1 MPSRTRAATERQ
13 AKPATPAYVRAQE
26 QVVAMIRA
34 DHLQAGARVPSER
47 ELAQRLGMSRM
58 TVRQGIE
65 HLVRAGVLQR
75 DSTAGTRVADISVMR
90 VMDTRRAFS
99 MTQMVSA
106 SGARPGSRLLLF
118 APGRADR
125 AVAAALRIEP
135 GAPILTIRRLRT
147 ADEVPFCIET
157 SILPRA
163 RVPDLVAEDLTQNA
177 SLYQILRERYN
188 IVPTDRDSEISARLI
203 PAEDAAFLGL
213 EDGINVLIYRSVV
226 RDADGVPI
234 EHLTSVNHPQRVVFT
249 TESTLIRIA

>member
-1 MPSRTRAATERQ
+1 MPATNRQ

-34 DHLQAGARVPSER
+34 NRLQAGARVPSER
-47 ELAQRLGMSRM
+47 ELAQRFGMSRM

-75 DSTAGTRVADISVMR
+75 DSTAGTRVADVSVMR
-90 VMDTRRAFS
+90 MMDTRRAFS

-106 SGARPGSRLLLF
+106 SGARPGSRLLQF

-135 GAPILTIRRLRT
+135 GAAIVTIRRLRT
-147 ADEVPFCIET
+147 ADEAPFCIET
-157 SILPRA
+157 SILPSA
-163 RVPDLVAEDLTQNA
+163 RVPDLVAEDLTRNA
-177 SLYQILRERYN
+177 SLYQTLRDRYHIL
-188 IVPTDRDSEISARLI
+188 PTDRDSEISVRPIA
-203 PAEDAAFLGL
+203 ADDAALLGL
-213 EDGINVLIYRSVV
+213 EEAINVLIYRSVV

-249 TESTLIRIA
+249 TESAHILVG